1 MKLKKTNIIIVL
13 LVVITIISLVGENKK
28 KEDENIAGNSEFE
41 TMQVKDLEMK
51 YDEEKEETLLTY
63 KIKNISDKEI
73 AGQTINVMGLDENG
87 SAAVASQIYIDVLEA
102 GGEYNGKITI
112 IGNVTDLV
120 KKLELQKPQVAE
132 PQPEE

>member
-13 LVVITIISLVGENKK
+13 LVVITIIFVVGENKK